1 MTYDYTTSTAFAVGG
16 PTGGEAVY
24 IVDLKTGLLT
34 KIMETE
40 QTFMSVTAGPDGK
53 LYAAELGTSSIYVID
68 PGAETCELLTE
79 SGYFS
84 FGVGSMSYDYENDI
98 IYWTNYGTLGLL
110 DPKTGESTSLGTI
123 GPGGEMLEVMGLF
136 TMSEHV
142 PQEPVTYA
150 LKNLFLSAEKVI
162 LTEGATQALTT
173 VALPMPP
180 DRSGHLV
187 FLQRKGCHGGR
198 ERRHH
203 RCFYGRCQ
211 HHSFCHRRFP
221 HHRAH
226 LRGFCP
232 PCRCQLPDLQCDG
245 SGVGPHQPK

>member
-1 MTYDYTTSTAFAVGG
+1 MWNFYVLDPKTFVAEQVLSMPAGFPDLHDMTYDYTTSTAFAVGG

-142 PQEPVTYA
+142 PQEPLTYA

-162 LTEGATQALTT
+162 LTGRRHPGPDYCGSAHA
-173 VALPMPP
+173 P

-187 FLQRKGCHGGR
+187 FLQRKR
-198 ERRHH
+198 LPRWTRTASSPL
-203 RCFYGRCQ
+203 FLWALPT
-211 HHSFCHRRFP
+211 S
-221 HHRAH
+221 
-226 LRGFCP
+226 
-232 PCRCQLPDLQCDG
+232 QLLSPT
-245 SGVGPHQPK
+245 VPAP

>member
-173 VALPMPP
+173 VALPMPLT
-180 DRSGHLV
+180 DRVTWSSSNEKVATVDENGVITAVSMALPT
-187 FLQRKGCHGGR
+187 
-198 ERRHH
+198 
-203 RCFYGRCQ
+203 
-211 HHSFCHRRFP
+211 S
-221 HHRAH
+221 
-226 LRGFCP
+226 
-232 PCRCQLPDLQCDG
+232 QLLSPT
-245 SGVGPHQPK
+245 VPAP